1 MSNVVPFPTS
11 PFYLLKDSGEVVC
24 ATMTEFSQLTE
35 APNRQLFRTVIA
47 LSDNESIM
55 ISTVFLGIAYG
66 VDETQ
71 HPIVFETMIFGGN
84 LDCSQWR
91 YSEISKAKTG
101 HFEVMNSLLAE
112 YQIAPDSEQVTH
124 HHGWLVS

>member
-11 PFYLLKDSGEVVC
+11 PFYLLKDSGEIVGVS
-24 ATMTEFSQLTE
+24 MTEYAQLS
-35 APNRQLFRTVIA
+35 ASPMRALFRTEIT
-47 LSDNESIM
+47 LSGLTIL

>member
-11 PFYLLKDSGEVVC
+11 PFYLLKDSGEIVGVS
-24 ATMTEFSQLTE
+24 MTEYAQLS
-35 APNRQLFRTVIA
+35 ASPMRALFRTEIT
-47 LSDNESIM
+47 LSGLTIL
-55 ISTVFLGIAYG
+55 ISTVFLGIAHG
-66 VDETQ
+66 VDEMQ
-71 HPIVFETMIFGGN
+71 RPILFETMIFGGN

-91 YSEISKAKTG
+91 YSEVDKAKTG

-112 YQIAPDSEQVTH
+112 YQISPDSEQVTH

>member
-11 PFYLLKDSGEVVC
+11 PFYLLKENGEVAGV
-24 ATMTEFSQLTE
+24 TMSEFDQLSE
-35 APNRQLFRTVIA
+35 PPNRQLFRTVIA
-47 LSDNESIM
+47 LSDFTIL
-55 ISTVFLGIAYG
+55 ISTVFLGIARG

-71 HPIVFETMIFGGN
+71 RPIVFETMIFGGTMS
-84 LDCSQWR
+84 DSQWR